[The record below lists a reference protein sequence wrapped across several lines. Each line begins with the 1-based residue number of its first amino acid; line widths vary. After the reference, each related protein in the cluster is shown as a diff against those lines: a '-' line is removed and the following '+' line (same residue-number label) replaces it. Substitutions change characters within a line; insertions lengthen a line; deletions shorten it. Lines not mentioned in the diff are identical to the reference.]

1 MLLDKFI
8 KPIQGIIDKMV
19 GDAEYELHG

>member
-8 KPIQGIIDKMV
+8 KPIQGITEKMV

>member
-8 KPIQGIIDKMV
+8 KPIQGIIEKMV